1 MKLPELKSILMH
13 NNLKKGN
20 TQLNKP
26 DIVKL
31 LVANNIITSDNLE
44 NKKQT
49 SLDVHAVDK
58 PKPNEERRKE
68 YLRKYQKEYH
78 KKYMKEYK
86 KEYQK
91 RYWEEYRQ
99 ERKQFDND
107 SLCGNVDNLYD
118 RLKHIRNS
126 PRQVEVVDQVT
137 GDVIT
142 YPSIYKAGKAYGK
155 SAKLIYDYNGRIMS
169 NRYEIKIY

>member
-1 MKLPELKSILMH
+1 MKLPELKSLLFH

-20 TQLNKP
+20 NQLNKP
-26 DIVKL
+26 DTVKL
-31 LVANNIITSDNLE
+31 LVANNIITGDNLE

-49 SLDVHAVDK
+49 SLDVVDK
-58 PKPNEERRKE
+58 PKPNEERRKK
-68 YLRKYQKEYH
+68 YLRNYQKQYQ
-78 KKYMKEYK
+78 KKYMKENK

-99 ERKQFDND
+99 ERKQFGND
-107 SLCGNVDNLYD
+107 SLYGNY

-126 PRQVEVVDQVT
+126 PRQVKVVDQVT

-142 YPSIYKAGKAYGK
+142 YPSIHRGGKALGK
-155 SAKLIYDYNGRIMS
+155 FSKSIYDYNGRILS
-169 NRYEIKIY
+169 NRYEIKIHVY

>member
-1 MKLPELKSILMH
+1 MKLPELKSLLLH

-31 LVANNIITSDNLE
+31 LVANNIITGANLE
-44 NKKQT
+44 NKKET
-49 SLDVHAVDK
+49 SLDVVDK

-78 KKYMKEYK
+78 QKYMKEYK
-86 KEYQK
+86 K
-91 RYWEEYRQ
+91 RYWEKYRQ

-107 SLCGNVDNLYD
+107 SLYGNVDNLYD

-126 PRQVEVVDQVT
+126 PRQVEVVD
-137 GDVIT
+137 
-142 YPSIYKAGKAYGK
+142 
-155 SAKLIYDYNGRIMS
+155 L
-169 NRYEIKIY
+169 

>member
-1 MKLPELKSILMH
+1 MKLPELKSLRLH

-26 DIVKL
+26 GIVKP
-31 LVANNIITSDNLE
+31 LVANNIITGANLE
-44 NKKQT
+44 NKKET
-49 SLDVHAVDK
+49 SLDVVDK

-68 YLRKYQKEYH
+68 YLRKYQKEYK
-78 KKYMKEYK
+78 KKYK
-86 KEYQK
+86 K

-107 SLCGNVDNLYD
+107 SLYGNVDNLYD

-126 PRQVEVVDQVT
+126 SRQV
-137 GDVIT
+137 
-142 YPSIYKAGKAYGK
+142 
-155 SAKLIYDYNGRIMS
+155 
-169 NRYEIKIY
+169 

>member
-1 MKLPELKSILMH
+1 MKLPELKSLLLH

-26 DIVKL
+26 DMVKL
-31 LVANNIITSDNLE
+31 LVANNIITGDNLE
-44 NKKQT
+44 NKKQI
-49 SLDVHAVDK
+49 SLDVVDK

-68 YLRKYQKEYH
+68 YLRKYQKEYQ
-78 KKYMKEYK
+78 KTYMKEYQ

-107 SLCGNVDNLYD
+107 SLCGNFDNLYD
-118 RLKHIRNS
+118 RLKHIRNN
-126 PRQVEVVDQVT
+126 PRRVEVVDQVA

-142 YPSIYKAGKAYGK
+142 YPSISKLVKTYGK
-155 SAKLIYDYNGRIMS
+155 YSKSIYDYNDRIMS
-169 NRYEIKIY
+169 NRYKIKIY

>member
-1 MKLPELKSILMH
+1 
-13 NNLKKGN
+13 
-20 TQLNKP
+20 
-26 DIVKL
+26 
-31 LVANNIITSDNLE
+31 
-44 NKKQT
+44 
-49 SLDVHAVDK
+49 
-58 PKPNEERRKE
+58 
-68 YLRKYQKEYH
+68 
-78 KKYMKEYK
+78 MKEYK

-107 SLCGNVDNLYD
+107 SLYGNVDNLYD

-126 PRQVEVVDQVT
+126 PRQVEVVDLVT
-137 GDVIT
+137 GDVIR

-155 SAKLIYDYNGRIMS
+155 SAKSIYDYNGRIMS

>member
-1 MKLPELKSILMH
+1 
-13 NNLKKGN
+13 
-20 TQLNKP
+20 
-26 DIVKL
+26 
-31 LVANNIITSDNLE
+31 
-44 NKKQT
+44 
-49 SLDVHAVDK
+49 
-58 PKPNEERRKE
+58 
-68 YLRKYQKEYH
+68 
-78 KKYMKEYK
+78 MKEYK

-91 RYWEEYRQ
+91 RYWEKYRQ

-107 SLCGNVDNLYD
+107 SSLYGNVDNLYD

-155 SAKLIYDYNGRIMS
+155 SAKSIYDYNGRIMS
-169 NRYEIKIY
+169 NRYEIKTN

>member
-1 MKLPELKSILMH
+1 MKLPELKSLLLH

-31 LVANNIITSDNLE
+31 LVANNIITGANLE
-44 NKKQT
+44 NKKET
-49 SLDVHAVDK
+49 SLDVVDK
-58 PKPNEERRKE
+58 PKPNEDRRKE

-107 SLCGNVDNLYD
+107 SLYGNVDNLYD
-118 RLKHIRNS
+118 RLKLIRNS
-126 PRQVEVVDQVT
+126 PRQIEVVNLFT
-137 GDVIT
+137 RYVIT
-142 YPSIYKAGKAYGK
+142 YPSIYKAGKAYRKRVK
-155 SAKLIYDYNGRIMS
+155 SIYM
-169 NRYEIKIY
+169 

>member
-1 MKLPELKSILMH
+1 MKLPELKSLLLH
-13 NNLKKGN
+13 NNLMKGN

-31 LVANNIITSDNLE
+31 LVANNIITGDNLE
-44 NKKQT
+44 NKKET
-49 SLDVHAVDK
+49 TLDVHVVHK

-68 YLRKYQKEYH
+68 YLREYQKEYH

-86 KEYQK
+86 KEYHK

-99 ERKQFDND
+99 DRNQFDND
-107 SLCGNVDNLYD
+107 SLYGNVDNLYD
-118 RLKHIRNS
+118 RLKLIRNS
-126 PRQVEVVDQVT
+126 PRQVEVVDLVT

-142 YPSIYKAGKAYGK
+142 YPSIYKAGKAYAK
-155 SAKLIYDYNGRIMS
+155 SAKSIYDYNGRIMS

>member
-1 MKLPELKSILMH
+1 MKLPELKSLLLH

-31 LVANNIITSDNLE
+31 LVANNIITGANLE
-44 NKKQT
+44 NKKET
-49 SLDVHAVDK
+49 SLDVVDK
-58 PKPNEERRKE
+58 PKPNEER
-68 YLRKYQKEYH
+68 L
-78 KKYMKEYK
+78 KEYK

-91 RYWEEYRQ
+91 RYWEKYRQ
-99 ERKQFDND
+99 DRKQFDND
-107 SLCGNVDNLYD
+107 SVYGNVDNLYD

-126 PRQVEVVDQVT
+126 PRQVEVVDLVT
-137 GDVIT
+137 GDVIR

-155 SAKLIYDYNGRIMS
+155 SAKSIYDYNGRIMS

>member
-1 MKLPELKSILMH
+1 MKLPELKSLLLH

-31 LVANNIITSDNLE
+31 LVANNIIAGDNLK

-49 SLDVHAVDK
+49 SLDVVDK

-68 YLRKYQKEYH
+68 YLRKYHKEYQ
-78 KKYMKEYK
+78 KKYMKKYK
-86 KEYQK
+86 EDYQK
-91 RYWEEYRQ
+91 RYLEEYRQ

-107 SLCGNVDNLYD
+107 SLYGNVDKMYD

-126 PRQVEVVDQVT
+126 PRQVT

-155 SAKLIYDYNGRIMS
+155 SAH
-169 NRYEIKIY
+169 EIKYLGLEIK

>member
-1 MKLPELKSILMH
+1 MKLPELKSLLLH
-13 NNLKKGN
+13 NNLMKGN

-31 LVANNIITSDNLE
+31 LVANNIITRDNLE

-49 SLDVHAVDK
+49 TLDVHVVDK
-58 PKPNEERRKE
+58 SKPNEELRKE
-68 YLRKYQKEYH
+68 YLRKYQEEYH
-78 KKYMKEYK
+78 KKYKKEYK
-86 KEYQK
+86 KEYQQ

-99 ERKQFDND
+99 ERNQFDND
-107 SLCGNVDNLYD
+107 SLNGKVDKKYD

-126 PRQVEVVDQVT
+126 PRQVEISDQVT

-142 YPSIYKAGKAYGK
+142 YPSIYRAGKALGK
-155 SAKLIYDYNGRIMS
+155 FSKSIYDHNGRIMS

>member
-1 MKLPELKSILMH
+1 MMKLSELRSLLLH

-20 TQLNKP
+20 TKLNKL

-31 LVANNIITSDNLE
+31 LVANNIITGDNLE
-44 NKKQT
+44 NKNQT
-49 SLDVHAVDK
+49 SLDVVDK
-58 PKPNEERRKE
+58 PKPNEERRKG
-68 YLRKYQKEYH
+68 YLRKYQKEYQ

-91 RYWEEYRQ
+91 RYLEEYRQ
-99 ERKQFDND
+99 ERKQFDNG
-107 SLCGNVDNLYD
+107 SLYGNVDNLYD

-126 PRQVEVVDQVT
+126 PRQVEVVDLVT
-137 GDVIT
+137 GDVIR

-155 SAKLIYDYNGRIMS
+155 SAKSIYDYNGRIMS
-169 NRYEIKIY
+169 NRYEVKIYY

>member
-1 MKLPELKSILMH
+1 MKLPELKSLLLH

-20 TQLNKP
+20 RPTQLNKP

-31 LVANNIITSDNLE
+31 LVANNIITGANLE
-44 NKKQT
+44 NNKET
-49 SLDVHAVDK
+49 SLDVVDK

-107 SLCGNVDNLYD
+107 SLYGNVDNLYD
-118 RLKHIRNS
+118 RLK
-126 PRQVEVVDQVT
+126 
-137 GDVIT
+137 
-142 YPSIYKAGKAYGK
+142 
-155 SAKLIYDYNGRIMS
+155 
-169 NRYEIKIY
+169 

>member
-1 MKLPELKSILMH
+1 MKLPELKSLLLH

-31 LVANNIITSDNLE
+31 LVANNIITGANLE
-44 NKKQT
+44 NKKET
-49 SLDVHAVDK
+49 SLDVVDK

-91 RYWEEYRQ
+91 RYWEKYRQ

-107 SLCGNVDNLYD
+107 SLYGNVDNLYD

-126 PRQVEVVDQVT
+126 PRQVEVVDLVT
-137 GDVIT
+137 GDVIR

-155 SAKLIYDYNGRIMS
+155 SAKSIYDYNGRIMS

>member
-1 MKLPELKSILMH
+1 MKLPELKSLLLH

-31 LVANNIITSDNLE
+31 LVANNIITGANLE
-44 NKKQT
+44 NKKET
-49 SLDVHAVDK
+49 SLDVVDK
-58 PKPNEERRKE
+58 LKPNEERRKE

-78 KKYMKEYK
+78 KKYMKEY
-86 KEYQK
+86 QK

-107 SLCGNVDNLYD
+107 SLNGKVDNQYD

-126 PRQVEVVDQVT
+126 PRQVE
-137 GDVIT
+137 
-142 YPSIYKAGKAYGK
+142 
-155 SAKLIYDYNGRIMS
+155 
-169 NRYEIKIY
+169 

>member
-1 MKLPELKSILMH
+1 MKLPELKSLLLH
-13 NNLKKGN
+13 NNLMKGN

-31 LVANNIITSDNLE
+31 LVANNIITRDNLE

-49 SLDVHAVDK
+49 SLDVVDK

-78 KKYMKEYK
+78 KKYKNEYK

-107 SLCGNVDNLYD
+107 SLYGKVDNLYD
-118 RLKHIRNS
+118 RLKHIRNN
-126 PRQVEVVDQVT
+126 PRRVEVVDQVT
-137 GDVIT
+137 GEVIT
-142 YPSIYKAGKAYGK
+142 YPSIYRAGKALGK
-155 SAKLIYDYNGRIMS
+155 YSKSICDYNGRIMS

>member
-1 MKLPELKSILMH
+1 MKLPELRSLLLH

-20 TQLNKP
+20 TQFNKL

-31 LVANNIITSDNLE
+31 LVANNIITGDNLE

-49 SLDVHAVDK
+49 SLDVVDK
-58 PKPNEERRKE
+58 TKPNEERRKE
-68 YLRKYQKEYH
+68 YLGKYQKEYQ

-91 RYWEEYRQ
+91 SYWKEYRQ

-126 PRQVEVVDQVT
+126 PIQ
-137 GDVIT
+137 
-142 YPSIYKAGKAYGK
+142 K
-155 SAKLIYDYNGRIMS
+155 
-169 NRYEIKIY
+169 

>member
-1 MKLPELKSILMH
+1 MKLPELKSLLLH

-31 LVANNIITSDNLE
+31 LVANNIITGANLE
-44 NKKQT
+44 NKKET
-49 SLDVHAVDK
+49 SLDVVDK
-58 PKPNEERRKE
+58 PKPNEELRKE

-78 KKYMKEYK
+78 QKYMKEYK

-99 ERKQFDND
+99 ERKQSDND
-107 SLCGNVDNLYD
+107 SLYGNVDNLYD
-118 RLKHIRNS
+118 RLKHTRNS
-126 PRQVEVVDQVT
+126 PRRVEVVDQVT

-142 YPSIYKAGKAYGK
+142 YPLGWFRKPNF
-155 SAKLIYDYNGRIMS
+155 KL
-169 NRYEIKIY
+169 ETKTPLKFVPFT

>member
-1 MKLPELKSILMH
+1 MKLPELKSLLLH
-13 NNLKKGN
+13 SNLNKGN

-31 LVANNIITSDNLE
+31 LVANNIITGANME
-44 NKKQT
+44 NKKET
-49 SLDVHAVDK
+49 SQDVADK

-68 YLRKYQKEYH
+68 YLKKISERISEKIYERIIIRKNIR
-78 KKYMKEYK
+78 KK
-86 KEYQK
+86 
-91 RYWEEYRQ
+91 YWEEYRQ

-126 PRQVEVVDQVT
+126 PRQVEVVDLVT
-137 GDVIT
+137 
-142 YPSIYKAGKAYGK
+142 
-155 SAKLIYDYNGRIMS
+155 
-169 NRYEIKIY
+169 

>member
-1 MKLPELKSILMH
+1 MKLPELKSLLLH

-31 LVANNIITSDNLE
+31 LVANNIITGENLE
-44 NKKQT
+44 NKKKT
-49 SLDVHAVDK
+49 SLDVVDK
-58 PKPNEERRKE
+58 PKPNEKRRKE

-91 RYWEEYRQ
+91 IYWEEYRQ
-99 ERKQFDND
+99 DRKQFDND
-107 SLCGNVDNLYD
+107 SLNGKVNNLYD

-126 PRQVEVVDQVT
+126 SKQVEVADQVT

-142 YPSIYKAGKAYGK
+142 YPSIYRVSKALGNFSK
-155 SAKLIYDYNGRIMS
+155 SIYDHNGRIMS